1 MKTKTLL
8 TYGAIAAGA
17 YLAYRFLNAE
27 IKGKRFANADGTIGG
42 TFTTGSTGTAG
53 MPLKIPEKEYLF
65 QNYSDYPKINLISCY
80 KKLEDRVR
88 NWRLYYTAPMN
99 PKQMEMFFADC
110 LKNSSKKPSIYDKA
124 NIGSV
129 IGR

>member
-1 MKTKTLL
+1 MKTKTIL

-17 YLAYRFLNAE
+17 YLAYRYFMKPKAE
-27 IKGKRFANADGTIGG
+27 ANFANANGD
-42 TFTTGSTGTAG
+42 A
-53 MPLKIPEKEYLF
+53 PEKILSKEYLF
-65 QNYSDYPKINLISCY
+65 QKYNYPKINLNLCY
-80 KKLEDRVR
+80 KKLEERVAK
-88 NWRLYYTAPMN
+88 WRLFYTAPMTSQ
-99 PKQMEMFFADC
+99 QMEMFFADC

>member
-1 MKTKTLL
+1 MKTKTIL
-8 TYGAIAAGA
+8 TYGAIEAGA
-17 YLAYRFLNAE
+17 YLAYRYFMKPN
-27 IKGKRFANADGTIGG
+27 FANADGTIGG

-53 MPLKIPEKEYLF
+53 STPLKILGKEYLF
-65 QNYSDYPKINLISCY
+65 QKYSNYPKINLISCY
-80 KKLEDRVR
+80 KKLEDMVR
-88 NWRLYYTAPMN
+88 KWSRAYTQPMTS
-99 PKQMEMFFADC
+99 QEQEMFFADC

>member
-1 MKTKTLL
+1 MKTKTIL

-17 YLAYRFLNAE
+17 YLAYRYFMKPKAE
-27 IKGKRFANADGTIGG
+27 ANFANANGD
-42 TFTTGSTGTAG
+42 A
-53 MPLKIPEKEYLF
+53 PEKILSKEYLF
-65 QNYSDYPKINLISCY
+65 QKHSNYPKINLISCY

-88 NWRLYYTAPMN
+88 NWRLFYTQPMTR
-99 PKQMEMFFADC
+99 QEQEMFFEDC